1 MKRMIQGVMLA
12 GALVVGSTSL
22 AQPAA
27 TTTKAAA
34 PKAGTAEYKGFVVPT
49 DPKGLLERLHYVNQT
64 EIKQAKL
71 AQQNA
76 ASPEVKS
83 FAEQMITE
91 HTAADE
97 KIMALAK
104 TQNLKLADMPKP
116 INDVEKKALAADK
129 ASLEKLQSLK
139 GEAFDGCY
147 MTEQLGAHDST
158 LGKLAAGRQAA
169 GASPELTALMDELT
183 QSVAKHRQHAYALL
197 GKLTPQ
203 PAAGGSGAT
212 GTMGTTGSDTGMG
225 TTGGTTGTGATGTG
239 TT

>member
-12 GALVVGSTSL
+12 GALVAGSASF
-22 AQPAA
+22 AQPA
-27 TTTKAAA
+27 TKAVA

-49 DPKGLLERLHYVNQT
+49 DTKGLLERLHYVNQT

-76 ASPEVKS
+76 SSPEVKS

-97 KIMALAK
+97 KILALAK

-116 INDVEKKALAADK
+116 INDGEKKALAADK
-129 ASLEKLQSLK
+129 ASMDKLQSLK

-147 MTEQLGAHDST
+147 MTEQLGAHDSA

-169 GASPELTALMDELT
+169 GASPELTTLLDELT
-183 QSVAKHRQHAYALL
+183 QSVAKHRQHAYVLL
-197 GKLTPQ
+197 GKLSPQ
-203 PAAGGSGAT
+203 PAAAGGSGT
-212 GTMGTTGSDTGMG
+212 SGTTSPTGGNMG
-225 TTGGTTGTGATGTG
+225 PAGGTTGTTGPDTRN
-239 TT
+239 

>member
-12 GALVVGSTSL
+12 GTLVMGSTSL
-22 AQPAA
+22 AQPA
-27 TTTKAAA
+27 TKAAA

-49 DPKGLLERLHYVNQT
+49 ETKALLERLHYVNQT

-76 ASPEVKS
+76 SSPEVKS
-83 FAEQMITE
+83 FAEQMLTE

-97 KIMALAK
+97 KILALAK
-104 TQNLKLADMPKP
+104 AQNLKLADTPKP
-116 INDVEKKALAADK
+116 INDTEKKALAADK
-129 ASLEKLQSLK
+129 ASMEKLQSLK

-158 LGKLAAGRQAA
+158 LGKLAAGKQAV
-169 GASPELTALMDELT
+169 GASPELTTLLDDLT

-197 GKLTPQ
+197 GKLSPQ
-203 PAAGGSGAT
+203 PAAAGGSGST
-212 GTMGTTGSDTGMG
+212 GTGTTGSDMG
-225 TTGGTTGTGATGTG
+225 TGSGARK
-239 TT
+239 

>member
-1 MKRMIQGVMLA
+1 MKRMIQGVMLT
-12 GALVVGSTSL
+12 GALFAGGTSF
-22 AQPAA
+22 AQPA
-27 TTTKAAA
+27 TKAAA

-49 DPKGLLERLHYVNQT
+49 DTKSLLERLHYVNQT

-76 ASPEVKS
+76 SSPEVKS
-83 FAEQMITE
+83 FAEQMITD

-97 KIMALAK
+97 KILALAK
-104 TQNLKLADMPKP
+104 TQNLKLADTPKP
-116 INDVEKKALAADK
+116 INDVEKKGLAADK

-147 MTEQLGAHDST
+147 MTEQLGAHDAT

-169 GASPELTALMDELT
+169 GATPELTTLLDELT

-197 GKLTPQ
+197 GKLSPQ
-203 PAAGGSGAT
+203 PAATGGA
-212 GTMGTTGSDTGMG
+212 
-225 TTGGTTGTGATGTG
+225 GTTGTPSPTGGNMGPTGGSTG
-239 TT
+239 TTGPDTRN